1 MGKTEATCAWVLFC
15 HNGLWLCWGSYHI
28 KNAHK
33 IEKAASETRKRL
45 ELHEADLKGVTF
57 TFSFS

>member
-1 MGKTEATCAWVLFC
+1 MPWLLSHWPLAVLGKLP
-15 HNGLWLCWGSYHI
+15 Y

-45 ELHEADLKGVTF
+45 ELNEADLKGVTF
-57 TFSFS
+57 TFSELS